1 MITLDAVESYFPD
14 TTVTVEERAAQ
25 LGRGDVQAHM
35 HRTVHGLDR
44 MHYDA
49 GLDLYDLVLPP
60 ARRVLTGID
69 PESVR
74 YLLYGHALHGARG
87 VAPDTPQQIKR
98 RLGLDHATAFAMT
111 QQNCAIPLSAI
122 DTAGALL
129 RADGDPGAKAL
140 VVTGEKPSAQ
150 VAEAIDTVMIAD
162 GAATCLVSLDGPGAE
177 VRSFATR
184 TRGEYYQG
192 LAGTRE
198 DFRSAAEMRP
208 KVLWEIMREAVDR
221 AGCTL
226 DDIQWFIPPNQG
238 YAFWDGTLDREP
250 AAGKVFFA
258 NNGRFSHCLAADIL
272 INAATLTEERR
283 FEPGRPSMFLATG
296 LGWTFSAMVV
306 VPSPL
311 PEVR

>member
-1 MITLDAVESYFPD
+1 MTTLNAVESFFPD

-25 LGRGDVQAHM
+25 LGRSDVKTHM

-49 GLDLYDLVLPP
+49 RLDLYDLVLPP
-60 ARRVLTGID
+60 ARRILERVD
-69 PESVR
+69 PRSVR

-87 VAPDTPQQIKR
+87 AAPDTPQQIKH
-98 RLGLDHATAFAMT
+98 RLGIGHATAFAMT

-129 RADGDPGAKAL
+129 RADGAAGATAL
-140 VVTGEKPSAQ
+140 LVTGEKPSPE
-150 VAEAIDTVMIAD
+150 VASAIDTVMIAD
-162 GAATCLVSLDGPGAE
+162 GAAACLVSLDGPGAQ

-226 DDIQWFIPPNQG
+226 DDIEWIIPPNQG
-238 YAFWDGTLDREP
+238 YAFWEGVLDQEP
-250 AAGKVFFA
+250 AAGKVFFD
-258 NNGRFSHCLAADIL
+258 NNRRFSHCLAADIL
-272 INAATLTEERR
+272 INAATLLEEGR
-283 FEPGRPSMFLATG
+283 FSAGRPSMFIATG

-306 VPSPL
+306 VPI

>member
-1 MITLDAVESYFPD
+1 MTTLTAVESAFPD

-25 LGRGDVQAHM
+25 LGRSDVQIHM
-35 HRTVHGLDR
+35 HRTIHGLDT

-60 ARRVLTGID
+60 ARRILAGTD
-69 PESVR
+69 PQAVR
-74 YLLYGHALHGARG
+74 YLIYGHALHGARG
-87 VAPDTPQQIKR
+87 AAPDTPQQIKQ
-98 RLGLDHATAFAMT
+98 RLGLGNATAFAMT

-129 RADGDPGAKAL
+129 RADGEPGATAL
-140 VVTGEKPSAQ
+140 LVTGEKPAPE
-150 VAEAIDTVMIAD
+150 VAAAIDTVMIAD
-162 GAATCLVSLDGPGAE
+162 GAAACLVSIGGPGAQ

-192 LAGTRE
+192 LAGSRE
-198 DFRSAAEMRP
+198 DFRSAAQMRP

-226 DDIQWFIPPNQG
+226 DDIEWIIPPNQG
-238 YAFWDGTLDREP
+238 YAFWEGVLDREP
-250 AAGKVFFA
+250 VAGKVFFD
-258 NNGRFSHCLAADIL
+258 NNRRFSHCLAADIL
-272 INAATLTEERR
+272 INAATLTHERR
-283 FEPGRPSMFLATG
+283 FSPGRPSMFLATG

-306 VPSPL
+306 VPI
-311 PEVR
+311 PEAG